1 MLLRSISPK
10 LFFQKAPQTHFLK
23 SHLIRTMSTTTTM
36 KAVLINE
43 QGGVD
48 KLEYKDVP
56 VPKVTPDSI
65 LVKNRFVG
73 VNFIDTYHR
82 SGLYSVQ
89 LPFTLG
95 KEG

>member
-1 MLLRSISPK
+1 
-10 LFFQKAPQTHFLK
+10 
-23 SHLIRTMSTTTTM
+23 MSTAITM

-48 KLEYKDVP
+48 KLIYKEDVP
-56 VPKVTPDSI
+56 VPQITPDTI
-65 LVKNRFVG
+65 IVKNRFAG